1 MRRKN
6 ILKNQCVKKSMII
19 ISATIAIVLVF
30 TAVVAYKMTIRSQD
44 KCDKDYSQYRDEKAL
59 AEVIKKE
66 IEGYKKDDI
75 NSNVK
80 ILDMSKRH
88 YFLERL
94 RGVTYVEPKEIEY
107 FSKVTGTKRKA
118 TVILPKGYDP
128 KREYPL
134 MVAMHGYQGS
144 HKTWINSNLHVMLS
158 NMQRYEKL
166 KDIIVVLPDSNLNQ
180 KNSVFDKNLYDAT
193 LDYDKTEKDLMG
205 SLLPYVKKN
214 YKIKGGRENAAIC
227 GLSLGGRNALY
238 IGFKNYESFGYIGAF
253 SPEEVVKD
261 REHGNK
267 LPVLL
272 SDFKQAKKSRDFLL
286 LSVSGGRED
295 DDTGDRTEFIHK
307 RLNMDKVKHTYY
319 LLTGGHSSEVWQGSM
334 YNFLRMVF
342 I

>member
-1 MRRKN
+1 MRLKVIHMRREN

-75 NSNVK
+75 NSDVK

-227 GLSLGGRNALY
+227 GLSLGGRNAL
-238 IGFKNYESFGYIGAF
+238 
-253 SPEEVVKD
+253 
-261 REHGNK
+261 
-267 LPVLL
+267 L

-295 DDTGDRTEFIHK
+295 DDTGDKTEFIHK